1 MKAYKG
7 IFPKTLTLA
16 LNYFSIFGVKFEKI
30 ELIEAISQEPTSS
43 VVGIAALRHHPV
55 HVRRWQAAAT
65 ATPQAAGGE
74 VPGAVPDLEART
86 VPAEPIQE
94 VAA

>member
-1 MKAYKG
+1 M
-7 IFPKTLTLA
+7 
-16 LNYFSIFGVKFEKI
+16 
-30 ELIEAISQEPTSS
+30 ELIEGNSQKPTSS
-43 VVGIAALRHHPV
+43 VVGVAALRHPPV
-55 HVRRWQAAAT
+55 HVRRWQAAA

-74 VPGAVPDLEART
+74 VPGAVPDLEARP